1 LSRLGLRLVEVRP
14 CERGKRLMKFAY
26 VGKNPAGKT
35 IKGVIDAESEEK
47 AQETLWK
54 SEITITSLKQKKGG
68 MSMQEMLPTLY
79 AVKRQEIVTFTRDLH
94 TLLTAGIGI
103 YPSLGML
110 HDRAAK
116 ASMKALIHDILTSV
130 ESGSSFSDACARH
143 PKEFSPFYLRMTK
156 VGEEIG
162 NLEQMLQQI
171 TVQMTKEA
179 AIKKK
184 VRGAMTLPA
193 ITLSVAVVAIVAL
206 VTFVVPAMKGLFEQ
220 FGGELPF
227 MTRIMVGLSDFVKD
241 YWFIL
246 LPALIIVIAGTIW
259 YFKTPRGKR
268 SWSTIL
274 LKTPLIRDVVLKA
287 GMSRT
292 ARNLAILLG
301 GGVPITEAMDLTI
314 QTSDNHHFRE
324 AFVVVRQQV
333 SEGLLLSQAM
343 ANHPIFPKLLT
354 QVIGVGEL
362 TGKLEPNLE
371 SVADFYEMETDD
383 SVTRATSMLTPIM
396 TIVIGAV
403 VALIAMSM
411 YQPIYGIAGQLSA
424 D

>member
-1 LSRLGLRLVEVRP
+1 
-14 CERGKRLMKFAY
+14 MKFSY
-26 VGKNPAGKT
+26 VGRNPAGKT
-35 IKGVIDAESEEK
+35 IKGIVEADTEEK

-54 SEITITSLKQKKGG
+54 SEITIISLKQKKGG

-79 AVKRQEIVTFTRDLH
+79 GVKRQEIVTFTRDLH
-94 TLLTAGIGI
+94 TLLSAGIGI
-103 YPSLGML
+103 YPSLSML
-110 HDRAAK
+110 HDRASK
-116 ASMKALIHDILTSV
+116 ASMKALVHDILTAV

-171 TVQMTKEA
+171 TVQMTKED

-193 ITLSVAVVAIVAL
+193 ITLVVAVIAVVAL
-206 VTFVVPAMKGLFEQ
+206 VTFVVPAMEGLFEQ
-220 FGGELPF
+220 FGGELPI
-227 MTRIMVGLSDFVKD
+227 MTKIMVGLSNFVTE
-241 YWFIL
+241 YWYIL
-246 LPALIIVIAGTIW
+246 LVVVIGLIGGGIW
-259 YFKTPRGKR
+259 YFKTPQGKKT
-268 SWSTIL
+268 WSTIQ
-274 LKTPLIRDVVLKA
+274 LKTPLVKDIVLKSS
-287 GMSRT
+287 MSRT

-324 AFVVVRQQV
+324 AFLDVRQGV

-343 ANHPIFPKLLT
+343 GRNSIFPKLLT

-383 SVTRATSMLTPIM
+383 SVSRATSMLTPIM
-396 TIVIGAV
+396 TIVIGGV
-403 VALIAMSM
+403 VALIALSL
-411 YQPIYGIAGQLSA
+411 YQPMYGIAGQISS

>member
-1 LSRLGLRLVEVRP
+1 
-14 CERGKRLMKFAY
+14 MKFSY
-26 VGKNPAGKT
+26 VGRNPSGKT
-35 IKGVIDAESEEK
+35 IKGIVEADSEEK
-47 AQETLWK
+47 AQDVLWK
-54 SEITITSLKQKKGG
+54 SEITIISLKQKRGG

-79 AVKRQEIVTFTRDLH
+79 GVKRQEIVTFTRDLH
-94 TLLTAGIGI
+94 TLLSAGIGI
-103 YPSLGML
+103 YPSLSML
-110 HDRAAK
+110 HDRAGK
-116 ASMKALIHDILTSV
+116 SSMKALVHDILTAV

-184 VRGAMTLPA
+184 VKGAMTLPLLTLTVATFA
-193 ITLSVAVVAIVAL
+193 IIAL
-206 VTFVVPAMKGLFEQ
+206 VTFVVPAMEGLFEQ
-220 FGGELPF
+220 FGGDLPL
-227 MTRIMVGLSDFVKD
+227 MTKIMVGLSDFVVGSW
-241 YWFIL
+241 YIL
-246 LPALIIVIAGTIW
+246 LAALIGIVGFCIW

-268 SWSTIL
+268 TWSTFL
-274 LKTPLIRDVVLKA
+274 LKTPLIKDIVLKA

-324 AFVVVRQQV
+324 AFMNVRQGV

-343 ANHPIFPKLLT
+343 ARNPIFPKLLT

-383 SVTRATSMLTPIM
+383 AVARATSLLTPIM
-396 TIVIGAV
+396 TVFLGGF
-403 VALIAMSM
+403 VALIALSM
-411 YQPIYGIAGQLSA
+411 YQPIYGVAGSLGGN
-424 D
+424 

>member
-1 LSRLGLRLVEVRP
+1 
-14 CERGKRLMKFAY
+14 MKFSY
-26 VGKNPAGKT
+26 VGRTPAGKT
-35 IKGVIDAESEEK
+35 IKGIVEAETEEK
-47 AQETLWK
+47 AQDTLWK
-54 SEITITSLKQKKGG
+54 SEITIISLKQKKGG

-79 AVKRQEIVTFTRDLH
+79 GVKQQEIVTFTRDLH
-94 TLLTAGIGI
+94 TLLSAGIGI
-103 YPSLGML
+103 YPSLNML
-110 HDRAAK
+110 HDRAGK
-116 ASMKALIHDILTSV
+116 ASMKALVHDILTAV
-130 ESGSSFSDACARH
+130 ESGSSLSDACARH

-171 TVQMTKEA
+171 TVQMTKDA

-184 VRGAMTLPA
+184 VKGAMTLPA

-206 VTFVVPAMKGLFEQ
+206 VSFVVPAMEGLFEQ
-220 FGGELPF
+220 FGGDLPF
-227 MTRIMVGLSDFVKD
+227 MTRVMVGLSDFVIE
-241 YWFIL
+241 YWYIL
-246 LPALIIVIAGTIW
+246 LAALIGIVAGSIW

-268 SWSTIL
+268 TWATIM

-324 AFVVVRQQV
+324 AFIKVRQDV

-343 ANHPIFPKLLT
+343 ARNPLFPKLLT

-383 SVTRATSMLTPIM
+383 SVTRATQMLTPIM
-396 TIVIGAV
+396 TIVIGGI
-403 VALIAMSM
+403 VALIALSM
-411 YQPIYGIAGQLSA
+411 YQPMYGIAGQMS

>member
-1 LSRLGLRLVEVRP
+1 
-14 CERGKRLMKFAY
+14 MKFSY
-26 VGKNPAGKT
+26 VGKNAAGKT
-35 IKGVIDAESEEK
+35 IKGAVEADTAEK
-47 AQETLWK
+47 AQDVLWK
-54 SEITITSLKQKKGG
+54 SEVTIISLKPKRGG

-79 AVKRQEIVTFTRDLH
+79 GVKRQEIVTFTRDLH
-94 TLLTAGIGI
+94 TLLSAGIGI

-110 HDRAAK
+110 HDRASK
-116 ASMKALIHDILTSV
+116 ASLKSLIHDILNAV

-184 VRGAMTLPA
+184 VKGAMTLPML
-193 ITLSVAVVAIVAL
+193 TLSVALIAIIAL
-206 VTFVVPAMKGLFEQ
+206 ITFVVPAMEGLFEQ
-220 FGGELPF
+220 FGGDLPM
-227 MTRIMVGLSDFVKD
+227 MTRIMVGLSDFVVGNW
-241 YWFIL
+241 YIL
-246 LPALIIVIAGTIW
+246 LPALIVLIAGSIW
-259 YFKTPRGKR
+259 YFKTPRGKK
-268 SWSTIL
+268 TMDTFL
-274 LKTPLIRDVVLKA
+274 LKAPLIRDVVVKSS
-287 GMSRT
+287 MSRT
-292 ARNLAILLG
+292 SRNLAILLG

-324 AFVVVRQQV
+324 AFVRVRQSV

-343 ANHPIFPKLLT
+343 AQSPIFPKLLT

-383 SVTRATSMLTPIM
+383 AVSRATAMLTPIM
-396 TIVIGAV
+396 TIVIGGV
-403 VALIAMSM
+403 VALIALSM
-411 YQPIYGIAGQLSA
+411 YGPMYGIAGQMSQ
-424 D
+424 

>member
-1 LSRLGLRLVEVRP
+1 
-14 CERGKRLMKFAY
+14 MKFSY
-26 VGKNPAGKT
+26 VGRTPAGKT
-35 IKGVIDAESEEK
+35 IKGIVEAETEEK
-47 AQETLWK
+47 AQDTLWK
-54 SEITITSLKQKKGG
+54 SEITIISLKQKKGG

-79 AVKRQEIVTFTRDLH
+79 GVKQQEIVTFTRDLH
-94 TLLTAGIGI
+94 TLLSAGIGI
-103 YPSLGML
+103 YPSLNML
-110 HDRAAK
+110 HDRAGK
-116 ASMKALIHDILTSV
+116 ASMKALVHDILTAV
-130 ESGSSFSDACARH
+130 ESGSSLSDACARH
-143 PKEFSPFYLRMTK
+143 PKEFTPFYLRMTK

-171 TVQMTKEA
+171 TVQMTKDA

-184 VRGAMTLPA
+184 VKGAMTLPA

-206 VTFVVPAMKGLFEQ
+206 VSFVVPAMEGLFEQ
-220 FGGELPF
+220 FGGDLPF
-227 MTRIMVGLSDFVKD
+227 MTKVMVGLSDFVIGNW
-241 YWFIL
+241 YIL
-246 LPALIIVIAGTIW
+246 LAALIGIVGGGIW

-268 SWSTIL
+268 TWSTIL
-274 LKTPLIRDVVLKA
+274 LKTPLLKDIVLKS

-292 ARNLAILLG
+292 ARNLSILLG

-324 AFVVVRQQV
+324 AFIKVRQDV

-343 ANHPIFPKLLT
+343 ARNPLFPKLLT

-383 SVTRATSMLTPIM
+383 SVTRATQMLTPIM
-396 TIVIGAV
+396 TIVIGGI
-403 VALIAMSM
+403 VALIALSM
-411 YQPIYGIAGQLSA
+411 YQPMYGIAGQME
-424 D
+424 

>member
-1 LSRLGLRLVEVRP
+1 
-14 CERGKRLMKFAY
+14 MKFSY
-26 VGKNPAGKT
+26 VGRNPAGKT
-35 IKGVIDAESEEK
+35 VKGIVEADSEKK
-47 AQETLWK
+47 AQDILWK
-54 SEITITSLKQKKGG
+54 SEVTITSLKPKKGG

-79 AVKRQEIVTFTRDLH
+79 GVKRQEIVTFTRDLH
-94 TLLTAGIGI
+94 TLLSAGIGI
-103 YPSLGML
+103 YPSLSML
-110 HDRAAK
+110 HDRASK
-116 ASMKALIHDILTSV
+116 ASMRELVHDILNAV

-171 TVQMTKEA
+171 TIQMTKED

-184 VRGAMTLPA
+184 VKGAMTLPA
-193 ITLSVAVVAIVAL
+193 ITIVVAIIAIIAL

-220 FGGELPF
+220 FGGDLPM
-227 MTRIMVGLSDFVKD
+227 MTRIMVGLSDGVKGNW
-241 YWFIL
+241 YIL
-246 LPALIIVIAGTIW
+246 LPALIIIVAGGIW

-268 SWSTIL
+268 TWSTMQ
-274 LKTPLIRDVVLKA
+274 LKTPLLRDIVVKS

-324 AFVVVRQQV
+324 AFVEVRQGV

-343 ANHPIFPKLLT
+343 GRNEIFPKLLT

-383 SVTRATSMLTPIM
+383 AVSRATSMLTPIM

-403 VALIAMSM
+403 VALIALSM
-411 YQPIYGIAGQLSA
+411 YGPMYGIAGQMSTE
-424 D
+424 